1 MIRRPPRSTLFPYT
15 TLFRSSEPIA
25 KQPSVKLDK
34 GAVGLLQIDHG
45 QNNKD
50 TSKAAKD
57 NDAAKTNAAAKPA
70 TNEETEKVDTATSD
84 KPKRKRTRSRRRKT
98 PAAAT
103 SNS

>member
-1 MIRRPPRSTLFPYT
+1 M
-15 TLFRSSEPIA
+15 
-25 KQPSVKLDK
+25 
-34 GAVGLLQIDHG
+34 LQIDHG

-50 TSKAAKD
+50 TAKAAKD
-57 NDAAKTNAAAKPA
+57 NDTAKTNAAAKPA
-70 TNEETEKVDTATSD
+70 ANEETEKLDTATSD